1 MSETPNEPEEMTDQ
15 HEDVD
20 QDADQE
26 IDEVDEVDEVGEVDE
41 DAGDEDA
48 VAAADEEEAD
58 QPLPVAEELEPLP
71 MPDQLRVGAIVDGV
85 IAKLVDFGAFVDI
98 PTAKGTAT
106 GLVHVSEVAP
116 GFVENIYAEVGE
128 GDQVRVKVLSIAEDG
143 KIGLSIKQAREDW
156 EDIQELDK
164 PVRSKIDKDFDRKLR
179 KFMHG
184 SQSIQG
190 EARRQKRRKLGR

>member
-1 MSETPNEPEEMTDQ
+1 VSETPNDATDAATDDLPETQ
-15 HEDVD
+15 SEDLVD
-20 QDADQE
+20 EVESADAEVESADADADAE
-26 IDEVDEVDEVGEVDE
+26 VDAEVEADEVDADEA
-41 DAGDEDA
+41 DAGD
-48 VAAADEEEAD
+48 
-58 QPLPVAEELEPLP
+58 LEPLP
-71 MPDQLRVGAIVDGV
+71 IPDELRVGAIVDGV
-85 IAKLVDFGAFVDI
+85 VAKLVDFGAFVDI
-98 PTAKGTAT
+98 PTERGTAT

-128 GDQVRVKVLSIAEDG
+128 GDAARVKVLSIGDDG

-156 EDIQELDK
+156 AELAELDK

-190 EARRQKRRKLGR
+190 EARRQKRRKLGS

>member
-1 MSETPNEPEEMTDQ
+1 MSDNLPNDTTTDEVEDVVETADAPSRPLPEELRTGMT
-15 HEDVD
+15 V
-20 QDADQE
+20 
-26 IDEVDEVDEVGEVDE
+26 
-41 DAGDEDA
+41 AG
-48 VAAADEEEAD
+48 V
-58 QPLPVAEELEPLP
+58 V
-71 MPDQLRVGAIVDGV
+71 
-85 IAKLVDFGAFVDI
+85 AKLVDFGAFVDI
-98 PTAKGTAT
+98 PTQRGTAT

-128 GDQVRVKVLSIAEDG
+128 GDQVDVKVLSIGDDG

-156 EDIQELDK
+156 EELQELDK

>member
-1 MSETPNEPEEMTDQ
+1 MSATPDEPQDQ
-15 HEDVD
+15 TGPV
-20 QDADQE
+20 DAD
-26 IDEVDEVDEVGEVDE
+26 DEVVEE
-41 DAGDEDA
+41 
-48 VAAADEEEAD
+48 AAAD
-58 QPLPVAEELEPLP
+58 LEPLP
-71 MPDQLRVGAIVDGV
+71 IPDELRVNAIVDGV

-98 PTAKGTAT
+98 PTARGTAT

-128 GDQVRVKVLSIAEDG
+128 GDRVRVKVLSIADDG
-143 KIGLSIKQAREDW
+143 KISLSIKQAREDW
-156 EDIQELDK
+156 DEVQELDR
-164 PVRSKIDKDFDRKLR
+164 PVRSTIDKDFDRKLR

>member
-1 MSETPNEPEEMTDQ
+1 VSETPSEPEEMT
-15 HEDVD
+15 EDVTD
-20 QDADQE
+20 QAD
-26 IDEVDEVDEVGEVDE
+26 DVDEVDPVEDVDE
-41 DAGDEDA
+41 TDD
-48 VAAADEEEAD
+48 VAPVDEER
-58 QPLPVAEELEPLP
+58 EPLP
-71 MPDQLRVGAIVDGV
+71 LPDQLRIGAIVEGV
-85 IAKLVDFGAFVDI
+85 VAKLVDFGAFVDI

-156 EDIQELDK
+156 DEVQELDK

>member
-1 MSETPNEPEEMTDQ
+1 MTDN
-15 HEDVD
+15 ERT
-20 QDADQE
+20 E
-26 IDEVDEVDEVGEVDE
+26 TTDEGTTDGAVTAEPT
-41 DAGDEDA
+41 GDRTPA
-48 VAAADEEEAD
+48 R
-58 QPLPVAEELEPLP
+58 PLPEDLRTGMVVSGVVA
-71 MPDQLRVGAIVDGV
+71 R
-85 IAKLVDFGAFVDI
+85 LVDFGAFVDI
-98 PTAKGTAT
+98 PTQRGTAT

-128 GDQVRVKVLSIAEDG
+128 GDTVDVKILSIGDDG

-156 EDIQELDK
+156 EELAELDK
-164 PVRSKIDKDFDRKLR
+164 PVHSKIDKDFDRKLR

>member
-1 MSETPNEPEEMTDQ
+1 MSETPNDATDQLPDEMTDQ
-15 HEDVD
+15 AEDVTD
-20 QDADQE
+20 DVVGQE
-26 IDEVDEVDEVGEVDE
+26 SEQE
-41 DAGDEDA
+41 
-48 VAAADEEEAD
+48 
-58 QPLPVAEELEPLP
+58 PLPVPDEL
-71 MPDQLRVGAIVDGV
+71 RTGAIVDGV

-98 PTAKGTAT
+98 PTARGTAT

-128 GDQVRVKVLSIAEDG
+128 GDRVRVKVLSIGEDG

-156 EDIQELDK
+156 EELAELDK

>member
-1 MSETPNEPEEMTDQ
+1 MSETPNEPEELTDQ
-15 HEDVD
+15 NDQIDPADEVAEDAPV
-20 QDADQE
+20 ADQAE
-26 IDEVDEVDEVGEVDE
+26 PADTAPAE
-41 DAGDEDA
+41 DDA
-48 VAAADEEEAD
+48 VER
-58 QPLPVAEELEPLP
+58 EPLP
-71 MPDQLRVGAIVDGV
+71 LPDQLRVGAIVEGV
-85 IAKLVDFGAFVDI
+85 VAKLVDFGAFVDI

-128 GDQVRVKVLSIAEDG
+128 GDQVRVKVLSIADDG

-156 EDIQELDK
+156 DDIQELDK

>member
-1 MSETPNEPEEMTDQ
+1 MSETPDEQQDMEEPVASDEETTVTD
-15 HEDVD
+15 DV
-20 QDADQE
+20 E
-26 IDEVDEVDEVGEVDE
+26 EVEVGD
-41 DAGDEDA
+41 
-48 VAAADEEEAD
+48 
-58 QPLPVAEELEPLP
+58 ELEPLP
-71 MPDQLRVGAIVDGV
+71 IPDELRVNAIVDGV

-98 PTAKGTAT
+98 PTARGTAT

-128 GDQVRVKVLSIAEDG
+128 GDRVRVKVLSIADDG
-143 KIGLSIKQAREDW
+143 KISLSIKQAREDW
-156 EDIQELDK
+156 DEVQELDR

>member
-1 MSETPNEPEEMTDQ
+1 MSDEIHPDDQ
-15 HEDVD
+15 PDELDHGDVD
-20 QDADQE
+20 QLD
-26 IDEVDEVDEVGEVDE
+26 DEV
-41 DAGDEDA
+41 
-48 VAAADEEEAD
+48 EER
-58 QPLPVAEELEPLP
+58 PLPA
-71 MPDQLRVGAIVDGV
+71 DLRTGMVVSGMV
-85 IAKLVDFGAFVDI
+85 AKLVDFGAFVDI
-98 PTAKGTAT
+98 PTQRGTAT

-128 GDQVRVKVLSIAEDG
+128 GDRVDVKVLSIGEDG

-156 EDIQELDK
+156 EELQELDK

>member
-1 MSETPNEPEEMTDQ
+1 MSETPDEQQDVTEP
-15 HEDVD
+15 V
-20 QDADQE
+20 
-26 IDEVDEVDEVGEVDE
+26 
-41 DAGDEDA
+41 
-48 VAAADEEEAD
+48 AADEDVVETDDVMESDDVVEAE
-58 QPLPVAEELEPLP
+58 AETEFEPLP
-71 MPDQLRVGAIVDGV
+71 IPDELRVNAIVDGV

-98 PTAKGTAT
+98 PTGRGTAT

-128 GDQVRVKVLSIAEDG
+128 GDTVRVKVLSIADDG
-143 KIGLSIKQAREDW
+143 KISLSIKQAREDW
-156 EDIQELDK
+156 DEVQELDR
-164 PVRSKIDKDFDRKLR
+164 PVRSTIDKDFDRKLR

>member
-1 MSETPNEPEEMTDQ
+1 MSETPNEPEEMPEEMSDQ
-15 HEDVD
+15 
-20 QDADQE
+20 A
-26 IDEVDEVDEVGEVDE
+26 DEVAE
-41 DAGDEDA
+41 DA
-48 VAAADEEEAD
+48 
-58 QPLPVAEELEPLP
+58 PVAEQAEQADAAPVEDAEEREPLP
-71 MPDQLRVGAIVDGV
+71 LPDQLRVGAIVEGV
-85 IAKLVDFGAFVDI
+85 VAKLVDFGAFVDI

-128 GDQVRVKVLSIAEDG
+128 GDQVRVKVLSIADDG

-156 EDIQELDK
+156 DDIQELDK

>member
-1 MSETPNEPEEMTDQ
+1 MSDTPTENPTPDETPEIEGVEPDDT
-15 HEDVD
+15 
-20 QDADQE
+20 
-26 IDEVDEVDEVGEVDE
+26 G
-41 DAGDEDA
+41 
-48 VAAADEEEAD
+48 AAE
-58 QPLPVAEELEPLP
+58 QRPLPAELRTGMVVAGT
-71 MPDQLRVGAIVDGV
+71 V
-85 IAKLVDFGAFVDI
+85 AKLVDFGAFVDI
-98 PTAKGTAT
+98 PTQRGTAT

-128 GDQVRVKVLSIAEDG
+128 GDVVDVKVLSIGDDG

-156 EDIQELDK
+156 EELQELDK

>member
-1 MSETPNEPEEMTDQ
+1 MSETPTESEEMTDQ
-15 HEDVD
+15 SEDVEDDVDDVVDDVD
-20 QDADQE
+20 QD
-26 IDEVDEVDEVGEVDE
+26 VDDV
-41 DAGDEDA
+41 
-48 VAAADEEEAD
+48 VAAADEAAD
-58 QPLPVAEELEPLP
+58 EDAGEPVVAAQELEPLP

-128 GDQVRVKVLSIAEDG
+128 GDPARVKVLSIAEDG

-164 PVRSKIDKDFDRKLR
+164 PVRSKLDKDFDRKLR